1 MFVPPPG
8 IKPTLSAVKA
18 QNLNYQATREVLE
31 LAFLTESTDMTLI
44 TILSTNHCQVEVLG
58 RPV

>member
-1 MFVPPPG
+1 MLVLPPG
-8 IKPTLSAVKA
+8 IKPTPPAVGA

-31 LAFLTESTDMTLI
+31 LASLTESTDMTLI
-44 TILSTNHCQVEVLG
+44 AILPTNHCQVEVLG

>member
-1 MFVPPPG
+1 MLAPPPW
-8 IKPTLSAVKA
+8 IKPTLSAVEA

-31 LAFLTESTDMTLI
+31 LTFLIESTDMTLI
-44 TILSTNHCQVEVLG
+44 AILPSNHCQVEVLR